1 MAIAAQESD
10 PPNMNEQQTIL
21 IVDDDPE
28 IRRLLSSY
36 LSQHGFSTKAAANG
50 DNLIAAIES
59 EPTDLVVLDNM
70 MPGKDGFTLCREV
83 RAYSDIPIIML
94 TSRGDL
100 IDRIVGLELGAD
112 DYIPKPFDP
121 RELLTRI
128 RAVLRRAQTMPKG
141 IRQSDVR
148 LIRFAQWELDTVT
161 RQLLSPDGVVVALS
175 GAEYDLL
182 RAFVDRPNRVLNRD
196 QLMNIMEGK
205 SVDPFDRTIDVRVS
219 RLRQRLLDDAR
230 SPRIIKT
237 IRSEG
242 YILAVEVLRVP

>member
-1 MAIAAQESD
+1 
-10 PPNMNEQQTIL
+10 MNQQQTIL

-36 LSQHGFSTKAAANG
+36 LSQHGFATKTAANG
-50 DNLIAAIES
+50 DNLISVIES

-83 RAYSDIPIIML
+83 RAYSDVPIIML

-141 IRQSDVR
+141 PRPSDVR

-242 YILAVEVLRVP
+242 YILAVEVVRVP